1 MNDTPNKAG
10 LKRELSFSPSDIS
23 PSQIQVG
30 KSAKTIPDSPSPNS
44 SLQVAEMSQPTNISA
59 QGETVLQLSEVVL
72 SVINNPQ
79 FVQAIVPM
87 VLEKVLLDIKPMVE
101 QMVSDKIQP
110 FIEAIEQNKQALTS
124 QNTIIN
130 DQQNTINKLQTKVTD
145 LGKSV
150 EEQEQYSRRT
160 SLRFNNIKIPT
171 NGNGRIIKPI
181 NTDFLVLQIC
191 NEQLGLDINLK
202 DLSRTHPIGKVKN
215 GKKSVIVRFLSYR
228 TRQLVFSNKKKLK
241 NNEDKLFISENL
253 TKYRY
258 GLMKHL
264 NVLRFTE
271 KIHSFWT
278 HDGKIIAKETPES
291 DCIVISCNQDIRD
304 LGGDVESN
312 PGPANTVDISDQS
325 ISIFH
330 CNIRSLRNKLD
341 YISNVIEE
349 FDIIFFSETHLAPFI
364 TNEKIALPEF
374 ETPIRKDRNSDG
386 GGVIMYYK
394 SNIKIK
400 RRLDLE
406 HDSLEIMWFELKKK
420 IARDIDEH
428 YLSI

>member
-1 MNDTPNKAG
+1 MNNTPNKAG

-30 KSAKTIPDSPSPNS
+30 KSAKTIPDSPSPNT
-44 SLQVAEMSQPTNISA
+44 SLQVSEMSQPTIISA

-79 FVQAIVPM
+79 FVQAIFPM

-110 FIEAIEQNKQALTS
+110 YIETIDQNKQALTS
-124 QNTIIN
+124 QNIIIK
-130 DQQNTINKLQTKVTD
+130 DQQDTINKLQTKLTN
-145 LGKSV
+145 LGKRV

-171 NGNGRIIKPI
+171 NGNGRMIKPV
-181 NTDFLVLQIC
+181 NTDYLVLQIC

-202 DLSRTHPIGKVKN
+202 DLGRTHPIGKVKN
-215 GKKSVIVRFLSYR
+215 GKMSVIVRFLSYR
-228 TRQLVFSNKKKLK
+228 TRQLVFSNKRKLK

-258 GLMKHL
+258 GLLKHL

-291 DCIVISCNQDIRD
+291 EDYIVISCNQDIRD
-304 LGGDVESN
+304 LGGE
-312 PGPANTVDISDQS
+312 ISDEDE
-325 ISIFH
+325 
-330 CNIRSLRNKLD
+330 D
-341 YISNVIEE
+341 Y
-349 FDIIFFSETHLAPFI
+349 
-364 TNEKIALPEF
+364 
-374 ETPIRKDRNSDG
+374 
-386 GGVIMYYK
+386 
-394 SNIKIK
+394 
-400 RRLDLE
+400 
-406 HDSLEIMWFELKKK
+406 
-420 IARDIDEH
+420 
-428 YLSI
+428 

>member
-1 MNDTPNKAG
+1 MAGSGKGVAARIEDQYPKAVYNHCASHWLRENVDCKFLAWYEEAVVTEKDHDIESSVPRTCSRQRNRCNVPGETPDVYFRRALCITYIDELISGINDRFSSLSKTAVMALVLIPEMTIQKQHANVILEN
-10 LKRELSFSPSDIS
+10 LKPFLDFYNSDL
-23 PSQIQVG
+23 
-30 KSAKTIPDSPSPNS
+30 PSPCG
-44 SLQVAEMSQPTNISA
+44 IS
-59 QGETVLQLSEVVL
+59 SEV
-72 SVINNPQ
+72 
-79 FVQAIVPM
+79 
-87 VLEKVLLDIKPMVE
+87 DR
-101 QMVSDKIQP
+101 
-110 FIEAIEQNKQALTS
+110 
-124 QNTIIN
+124 
-130 DQQNTINKLQTKVTD
+130 
-145 LGKSV
+145 V

-215 GKKSVIVRFLSYR
+215 GKMSVIVRFLSYR

-291 DCIVISCNQDIRD
+291 DYIVISCNQDIRD
-304 LGGDVESN
+304 LGGE
-312 PGPANTVDISDQS
+312 ISDEDD
-325 ISIFH
+325 
-330 CNIRSLRNKLD
+330 D
-341 YISNVIEE
+341 Y
-349 FDIIFFSETHLAPFI
+349 
-364 TNEKIALPEF
+364 
-374 ETPIRKDRNSDG
+374 
-386 GGVIMYYK
+386 
-394 SNIKIK
+394 
-400 RRLDLE
+400 
-406 HDSLEIMWFELKKK
+406 
-420 IARDIDEH
+420 
-428 YLSI
+428 